1 MDNVEAIFLAKAKE
15 FEKMYIPRVT
25 LDDGIMQIAWG
36 SDIWSP
42 QGEPT
47 LLMFNRVISL
57 LRMMNVEFSRD
68 TRLYHDTVITV
79 ENVTYAIF
87 GFVKK
92 FIDDGYV
99 IKL

>member
-1 MDNVEAIFLAKAKE
+1 MDNAEAIFLAKAKE
-15 FEKMYIPRVT
+15 IENMYIPRVT
-25 LDDGIMQIAWG
+25 LDDGIMQISWG
-36 SDIWSP
+36 SDIWSVR
-42 QGEPT
+42 GEPT
-47 LLMFNRVISL
+47 LFMYNRVISL

-68 TRLYHDTVITV
+68 ARPCHDTVITV